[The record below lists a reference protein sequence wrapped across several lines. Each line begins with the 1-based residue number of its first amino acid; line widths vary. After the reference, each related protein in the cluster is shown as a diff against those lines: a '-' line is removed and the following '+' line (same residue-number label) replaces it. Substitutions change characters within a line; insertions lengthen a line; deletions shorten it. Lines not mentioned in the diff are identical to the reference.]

1 MSWKIKRRLREQL
14 EREHGYFSFPT
25 GTRRSFALVYPNSY
39 FVGMSNLGLHI
50 IYDLL
55 NRRSDTAC
63 ERFFL
68 PSGEEQREHERT
80 GTPLLSLENQQPL
93 HRFSLIGFAVSF
105 EMDYFNLLRILQ
117 LGKVKLLAAERGE
130 QDAIVLAGGP
140 CATFNPEPL
149 SLFVDAFVIGEGEV
163 VMPHLMDAYDAA
175 VRQGLSR
182 AELLHALSKVEGVYV
197 PSLYEHDYDEA
208 GRLCAIRPAAG
219 APSRVTRQWVRD
231 LDEFP
236 AHTVVVTD
244 DTEFNLYLIE
254 TARGCG
260 RHCRFCMAGYCFRQ
274 PRNRSLKVLE
284 KEVQE
289 AKKYEKRIGLMGAA
303 ISDYPEID
311 ALCRDILAE
320 NLGMSVASFRADS
333 VTEELVASLSR
344 SGLRTITLAPEA
356 GSVRMR
362 KIINKG
368 IEEEHLRH
376 TVDLALQAGIRQF
389 RLYLMIGLPY
399 EEEEDIK
406 AIVDMTVRLHEHIRA
421 KKEHAQITL
430 SINPF
435 IPKPFT
441 PFQWLPMADEKWVK
455 DAMKTIRKGLASY
468 RSIRIIAESPKSAY
482 VQGVLARGDRRVARA
497 LHRAFLV
504 GGAKSFK
511 RALKEEGLSFADFL
525 QVRHAED
532 AVFPWDALDMGFPKQ
547 YLYRELQRAAALQYT
562 KPCFSGCTRCGVCDT
577 MEEKHVS
584 AQT

>member
-1 MSWKIKRRLREQL
+1 M

-105 EMDYFNLLRILQ
+105 EMDYFNLLCILQ
-117 LGKVKLLAAERGE
+117 LGKIKLLAAERGE

-163 VMPHLMDAYDAA
+163 VMPALMDAYDAA

-208 GRLCAIRPAAG
+208 GRLCVIRPAAG

-333 VTEELVASLSR
+333 VTEELVASLSK

-406 AIVDMTVRLHEHIRA
+406 AIVDMTVRLHEHI
-421 KKEHAQITL
+421 L
-430 SINPF
+430 SLIH
-435 IPKPFT
+435 I
-441 PFQWLPMADEKWVK
+441 
-455 DAMKTIRKGLASY
+455 
-468 RSIRIIAESPKSAY
+468 
-482 VQGVLARGDRRVARA
+482 
-497 LHRAFLV
+497 
-504 GGAKSFK
+504 
-511 RALKEEGLSFADFL
+511 
-525 QVRHAED
+525 
-532 AVFPWDALDMGFPKQ
+532 
-547 YLYRELQRAAALQYT
+547 
-562 KPCFSGCTRCGVCDT
+562 
-577 MEEKHVS
+577 
-584 AQT
+584 

>member
-25 GTRRSFALVYPNSY
+25 GTRRAFALVYPNSY

-55 NRRSDTAC
+55 NRRPDTAC

-68 PSGEEQREHERT
+68 PSDEEQREHERT

-163 VMPHLMDAYDAA
+163 VMPALMDAYDAA

-182 AELLHALSKVEGVYV
+182 AELLRALSKVEGVYV
-197 PSLYEHDYDEA
+197 PSLYAHDYDES

-497 LHRAFLV
+497 LHRAFLA

-577 MEEKHVS
+577 MEERHVS

>member
-117 LGKVKLLAAERGE
+117 LGKIKLLAAERGE

>member
-1 MSWKIKRRLREQL
+1 M
-14 EREHGYFSFPT
+14 T
-25 GTRRSFALVYPNSY
+25 T
-39 FVGMSNLGLHI
+39 
-50 IYDLL
+50 
-55 NRRSDTAC
+55 T
-63 ERFFL
+63 
-68 PSGEEQREHERT
+68 
-80 GTPLLSLENQQPL
+80 
-93 HRFSLIGFAVSF
+93 
-105 EMDYFNLLRILQ
+105 
-117 LGKVKLLAAERGE
+117 
-130 QDAIVLAGGP
+130 
-140 CATFNPEPL
+140 
-149 SLFVDAFVIGEGEV
+149 
-163 VMPHLMDAYDAA
+163 
-175 VRQGLSR
+175 
-182 AELLHALSKVEGVYV
+182 
-197 PSLYEHDYDEA
+197 
-208 GRLCAIRPAAG
+208 AG

-244 DTEFNLYLIE
+244 DTEFDLYLIE

-455 DAMKTIRKGLASY
+455 DAMKTIRKGLAPY

-497 LHRAFLV
+497 LRRAFLA

>member
-55 NRRSDTAC
+55 NRRPDTAC

-68 PSGEEQREHERT
+68 PSDEEQREHERT

-93 HRFSLIGFAVSF
+93 HHFSLIGFAVSF

-163 VMPHLMDAYDAA
+163 VLPALMDAYEDA

-182 AELLHALSKVEGVYV
+182 AELLRVLSKVEGVYV
-197 PSLYEHDYDEA
+197 PSLYAHDYDES

-455 DAMKTIRKGLASY
+455 DAMKTIRKGLAPY

-497 LHRAFLV
+497 LHRAFLS